1 MDAIPADMIAER
13 RLGHMEIKKTA
24 DGAKTVISVTGR
36 VDTTTAP
43 ELETGLALDG
53 SEALTLDLSGVPYM
67 SSAGLRCLLA
77 AQKRM
82 MAGGGSMTI
91 VGIQPAVREVL
102 DITGMSG
109 ILTLGD

>member
-1 MDAIPADMIAER
+1 
-13 RLGHMEIKKTA
+13 MEIKKTA
-24 DGAKTVISVTGR
+24 DGGKTVITVSGR

-43 ELETGLALDG
+43 ELESGLELAG
-53 SEALTLDLSGVPYM
+53 SETLTLDISGVPYM

-91 VGIQPAVREVL
+91 VGVQPAVREVL

-109 ILTLGD
+109 ILSLGE